1 MKKRVYL
8 ATLFC
13 ATLLTLFTAC
23 SSDEN
28 IGSKQTV
35 DVAKQITFKMDFVDY
50 NAGDTIEGKTRAA
63 QLETSRKQII
73 PMGNLFAEVSIK
85 RDTTKESAKVKA
97 ATTRALADGRY
108 SVYAYQGTTQKGVMT
123 GTMASNTFTE
133 CPLNR
138 APILLYV

>member
-8 ATLFC
+8 TTLFC

-63 QLETSRKQII
+63 QLET
-73 PMGNLFAEVSIK
+73 NY
-85 RDTTKESAKVKA
+85 T
-97 ATTRALADGRY
+97 DG
-108 SVYAYQGTTQKGVMT
+108 
-123 GTMASNTFTE
+123 
-133 CPLNR
+133 
-138 APILLYV
+138 